1 MKKAINIK
9 TACKLYEAL
18 HGAEKARRYY
28 FRTAS
33 ELGFSADEELAQKY
47 TAQVKQ
53 LQEELNAESSRLLGA
68 ELDAVQARA
77 KVRTV
82 TPCEIVEALHDL
94 QKHLDIPKKALE
106 GVKVHFDLNAQAF
119 PSAYKYTPESTHV
132 SAEFKGGSWRIT
144 NISREECRRPSFKFT
159 VTHTDAS
166 RAALLQRFTAIEEV

>member
-1 MKKAINIK
+1 MNKAINIK
-9 TACKLYEAL
+9 TA
-18 HGAEKARRYY
+18 
-28 FRTAS
+28 
-33 ELGFSADEELAQKY
+33 SAAYAAYLDAQKELDCLVRFMWPNEKKTDAAT
-47 TAQVKQ
+47 TARDDAR
-53 LQEELNAESSRLLGA
+53 EAYEIEAARLLGA

-132 SAEFKGGSWRIT
+132 SAEFKGGSWRVYD
-144 NISREECRRPSFKFT
+144 ISREECRRPSFKFT

-166 RAALLQRFTAIEEV
+166 RAALLQRFTAIEAV

>member
-9 TACKLYEAL
+9 TDYAAYAAYLDAQKELDYRSTWQDAKKTD
-18 HGAEKARRYY
+18 AARKARDDAREAYK
-28 FRTAS
+28 TEA
-33 ELGFSADEELAQKY
+33 A
-47 TAQVKQ
+47 
-53 LQEELNAESSRLLGA
+53 RLLGA

-94 QKHLDIPKKALE
+94 QAHLDIPKKALE

-119 PSAYKYTPESTHV
+119 PGAYKYTPESTHV
-132 SAEFKGGSWRIT
+132 SAEYKGGSWRIT
-144 NISREECRRPSFKFT
+144 NISREECRRPSFRFT

-166 RAALLQRFTAIEEV
+166 RAALLQRFTAIEAV